1 MKIIKLFPIK
11 IVITIK
17 LFLIDNFVILQKEV
31 LSGLRSF
38 LKVIQRS
45 QQKKIEVLR
54 WEKRREKKKSNY
66 LGSKI
71 LSSSNMD
78 TKNVTEEEK
87 VICFYF
93 QNLAMWMVKLDQL
106 KYSILQLLGEFV
118 QISYLI
124 QILIIYTR
132 FHEITVELI

>member
-1 MKIIKLFPIK
+1 MKIIKLFPVK

-17 LFLIDNFVILQKEV
+17 LFLIDNFVFYKRKSFQVLGQFWRLFKEAN
-31 LSGLRSF
+31 
-38 LKVIQRS
+38 
-45 QQKKIEVLR
+45 
-54 WEKRREKKKSNY
+54 KRRLRFYVERKGEKKKSNY

-118 QISYLI
+118 QISYLT